1 MTGSYIPTQT
11 AAEVGANPVQV
22 IDRYTIK
29 VARPVPRAHARGFV
43 HGRFLRLKNF
53 LLQNGA
59 ILRNAA
65 QIGNGRNMR
74 ADRNPL
80 NMRHSSE
87 RSGTHDERSSVLLR
101 YPFLVIGCREEN

>member
-1 MTGSYIPTQT
+1 VIGSYIPTQT

-53 LLQNGA
+53 CCKT
-59 ILRNAA
+59 A
-65 QIGNGRNMR
+65 QFCVTRRKSEMAETSASATVRKPMKSR
-74 ADRNPL
+74 AKNL
-80 NMRHSSE
+80 S
-87 RSGTHDERSSVLLR
+87 
-101 YPFLVIGCREEN
+101 